1 MKNNLT
7 TLIVDDDKLA
17 LHYIKRTAE
26 ELQIPG
32 MFHTAEN
39 GQEALEKMESLHAA
53 YDKLLV
59 LLDINMPVMNG
70 WDFLTALGSKPF
82 KEKAMVIIVT
92 SSTAKADK
100 DKSKDFKEVIGFI
113 EKPLAINTL
122 KEVLSLFDNNLIVTK
137 N

>member
-1 MKNNLT
+1 MKNSLT

-17 LHYIKRTAE
+17 LHYIMRTAQ

-39 GQEALEKMESLHAA
+39 GKEALEKLESLHSA
-53 YDKLLV
+53 YDKCLV

-70 WDFLTALGSKPF
+70 WDFLAALGSKPF
-82 KEKAMVIIVT
+82 KDKALVIIVT
-92 SSTAKADK
+92 SSTAKQDK
-100 DKSKDFKEVIGFI
+100 DRSKSFKEVIGFI

-122 KEVLSLFDNNLIVTK
+122 KEVLSLFDDNLIVTK
-137 N
+137 S